1 MSLALVNLKGNQE
14 LLSWGSQAVHQV
26 QHLVP
31 RRGRITCALKPGSF
45 SICLGMSCTG
55 LAAPVSP
62 SVLHP
67 LTTGP
72 GGTIAMSRLYRVSPA
87 DPSADIFFSSGAGV
101 SLVYILGS
109 CIMLALIDME
119 LMETQGLWDSSG

>member
-14 LLSWGSQAVHQV
+14 LLSWASQAVHQV

-72 GGTIAMSRLYRVSPA
+72 GGTIAMSRLHRVSPA